1 MSNAPWFEDFSVGDD
16 LSQVPSVTLTD
27 GYAAVHQAMFADRY
41 RPAIDAPLSARLTR
55 DNRLLANPSLVCN
68 IAIGASTVP
77 TQRVLGNLFYRGL
90 RFHRPVFIGDTL
102 TTQTKVLALRQN
114 TIKPGRAASGMVG
127 LEIHTVN
134 QKGETVLLFWRCP
147 MVPCR
152 DSDANTG
159 HADDLSV
166 MPEVI
171 SKKDVLASIPDW
183 NYSVLPVETINFYP
197 GEVIDVEARDTVTMA
212 PELVRM
218 SLNMAM
224 THTDVSRS
232 VYDKRLVYGGH
243 TISMA
248 ASQLARILPSLAM
261 IVCWYKCDHV
271 APVFEEDILSSR
283 IHVKEVNDVAGGR
296 LMKLAIDV
304 FAERVDTSG
313 GTQSNIRV
321 LDWQLAVMT
330 GPK

>member
-159 HADDLSV
+159 HADDLKV

-171 SKKDVLASIPDW
+171 SKKDVFASIPDW
-183 NYSVLPVETINFYP
+183 NYSVLPVEAIDFNP

-313 GTQSNIRV
+313 GIQSNIRV

>member
-171 SKKDVLASIPDW
+171 SKKDVFASIPDW

-296 LMKLAIDV
+296 LIKLAIDV

>member
-171 SKKDVLASIPDW
+171 SKEDVFASIPDW

-296 LMKLAIDV
+296 LIKLAIDV

>member
-171 SKKDVLASIPDW
+171 SKEDVFASIPDW

-283 IHVKEVNDVAGGR
+283 IHVREVHDVAGGR

>member
-90 RFHRPVFIGDTL
+90 RFHRPVFIGDTM

-171 SKKDVLASIPDW
+171 SKKDVFASIPDW
-183 NYSVLPVETINFYP
+183 NYSVLPVEAIDFNP

-232 VYDKRLVYGGH
+232 GYDKLLVYGGH
-243 TISMA
+243 TI
-248 ASQLARILPSLAM
+248 
-261 IVCWYKCDHV
+261 
-271 APVFEEDILSSR
+271 
-283 IHVKEVNDVAGGR
+283 
-296 LMKLAIDV
+296 
-304 FAERVDTSG
+304 
-313 GTQSNIRV
+313 
-321 LDWQLAVMT
+321 
-330 GPK
+330 